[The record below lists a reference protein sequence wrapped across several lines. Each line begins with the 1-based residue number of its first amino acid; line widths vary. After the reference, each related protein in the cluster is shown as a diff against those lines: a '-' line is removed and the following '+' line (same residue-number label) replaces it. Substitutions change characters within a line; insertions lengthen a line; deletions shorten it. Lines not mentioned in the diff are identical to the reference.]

1 MEIISVSEFKCRL
14 SWPDI
19 TGLWIFSLGVWF
31 HIVGGL
37 VYRRP
42 WMAFVL
48 AELIAAVLVLWG
60 AYQMIDTWI
69 ARVSREERE
78 ALEARQASLLANHDK
93 EAGHESSSD

>member
-1 MEIISVSEFKCRL
+1 MSEIKCRL

-19 TGLWIFSLGVWF
+19 TGLWVFSLGVWF

-37 VYRRP
+37 VWRRP

-60 AYQMIDTWI
+60 AYQIIDTWI
-69 ARVSREERE
+69 ARVSRAERE
-78 ALEARQASLLANHDK
+78 ALEARQASLQAGQNK